1 MLNPFNPQNPD
12 WLQKSIGDLQTA
24 IEMNDVIG
32 AFKANALV
40 LQNLISKI
48 NPELVLSTESQIIS
62 NSINELKQLI
72 DSFIGFNISEKS
84 LSNGQSFL
92 FPPMSKGEAFVIR
105 IFEYD
110 GSSQEGIP
118 SPNGVV
124 WLGGYGGVGVGDGSM
139 VICLVNNA
147 GGTYNDVGHNF
158 AIINQGKDAEILFV
172 DELPDEN
179 LARTGVIY
187 VLNSNNAMYVWDQ
200 QLGDYVLVGD
210 VIPGTLISSTV
221 FEDENNN
228 VVVPEANKLY
238 FDTTTEIYY
247 RWNGSEYVS
256 INSNTFAHLNDQKFV
271 KYDEST
277 GRLESGKI
285 SERTTGIEVY
295 GRVDS
300 TLMVEQRTRSTAA
313 TTYTIDLSD
322 PSGHYDLTLTDNTSI
337 SFSNM
342 IGTNQSTVIT
352 LVVGGDYSLLFPSW
366 LKPMP
371 NNDDYY
377 SKLTSDVNLITIL
390 IRNGGGSPEG
400 IYSLTN
406 VDLS

>member
-12 WLQKSIGDLQTA
+12 RLQKSIGDLQTA

-48 NPELVLSTESQIIS
+48 NPELVLSTDSQIIS
-62 NSINELKQLI
+62 NAINELKQQL

-84 LSNGQSFL
+84 LTNGQSFL
-92 FPPMSKGEAFVIR
+92 FPAMSKGEAFVIR

-158 AIINQGKDAEILFV
+158 AIINQGKDSEVIFV

-210 VIPGTLISSTV
+210 VIPGTLISSTE
-221 FEDENNN
+221 FIDENNN
-228 VVVPEANKLY
+228 EVIPEADRLY
-238 FDTTTEIYY
+238 FDTTSEIYY
-247 RWNGSEYVS
+247 RWDGSGYVLLNQTDNELVFYTEELAAQGEEGKLYIS
-256 INSNTFAHLNDQKFV
+256 ILTGEMKIWTSGAWLGLTFNLHTEDSEIAFKGDGTLANPLSAEIAIGHKIPYKAIDTSTTPPDLAQLTAHGTD
-271 KYDEST
+271 
-277 GRLESGKI
+277 
-285 SERTTGIEVY
+285 
-295 GRVDS
+295 RVDFPNLNRIYYLNGAKW
-300 TLMVEQRTRSTAA
+300 TYVE
-313 TTYTIDLSD
+313 
-322 PSGHYDLTLTDNTSI
+322 
-337 SFSNM
+337 
-342 IGTNQSTVIT
+342 TNDI
-352 LVVGGDYSLLFPSW
+352 
-366 LKPMP
+366 
-371 NNDDYY
+371 
-377 SKLTSDVNLITIL
+377 
-390 IRNGGGSPEG
+390 
-400 IYSLTN
+400 
-406 VDLS
+406 

>member
-48 NPELVLSTESQIIS
+48 NPELVLNTESQIIS

-139 VICLVNNA
+139 VICLSNSA
-147 GGTYNDVGHNF
+147 GGSFADVGHQF
-158 AIINQGKDAEILFV
+158 VIINQGKNSEVVFV

-187 VLNSNNAMYVWDQ
+187 VLNSNNAMYIWDS
-200 QLGDYVLVGD
+200 QLGDYVLIGD
-210 VIPGTLISSTV
+210 VIPGTLISSTE
-221 FEDENNN
+221 FIDENNN
-228 VVVPEANKLY
+228 VVIPESNKLY
-238 FDTTTEIYY
+238 LDTGTEIYY
-247 RWNGSEYVS
+247 RWNGSEYVLLNQTDNELVFYTEELAAQGEEGKLYISTLTGEMKIWNDNAWIELTFKLYTQNSEIEFHGDGTAQNPLKGS
-256 INSNTFAHLNDQKFV
+256 IPEGH
-271 KYDEST
+271 
-277 GRLESGKI
+277 KI
-285 SERTTGIEVY
+285 PYKAISSATTEPNLAELQSY
-295 GRVDS
+295 GTDRVDFPNLDRIYFLNGAKW
-300 TLMVEQRTRSTAA
+300 TYVE
-313 TTYTIDLSD
+313 TIDL
-322 PSGHYDLTLTDNTSI
+322 
-337 SFSNM
+337 
-342 IGTNQSTVIT
+342 
-352 LVVGGDYSLLFPSW
+352 
-366 LKPMP
+366 
-371 NNDDYY
+371 
-377 SKLTSDVNLITIL
+377 
-390 IRNGGGSPEG
+390 
-400 IYSLTN
+400 
-406 VDLS
+406 

>member
-62 NSINELKQLI
+62 NAINELKQQL
-72 DSFIGFNISEKS
+72 DSFIGFNISEKI

-92 FPPMSKGEAFVIR
+92 FPAMTKGEAFIVKI
-105 IFEYD
+105 IDENT
-110 GSSQEGIP
+110 IP
-118 SPNGVV
+118 APSGAV
-124 WLGGYGGVGVGDGSM
+124 WLGGYGGVLTGDGSM

-158 AIINQGKDAEILFV
+158 AIINQGKDSEVIFV

-210 VIPGTLISSTV
+210 VIPGTLISITE
-221 FEDENNN
+221 FIDENNN

-238 FDTTTEIYY
+238 FDTTSEIYY
-247 RWNGSEYVS
+247 RWNGDQYVLLNQSDSELVFYIDELAQGEEGKLYIS
-256 INSNTFAHLNDQKFV
+256 TLNGAMKIWNSGAWMDLTFSLHTEDSEITF
-271 KYDEST
+271 T
-277 GRLESGKI
+277 GDGTTQNPLKASFAEEYKVPYKAI
-285 SERTTGIEVY
+285 SSATTEPNLAELQSY
-295 GRVDS
+295 GTDRVDFPNLDRIYFLNGAKW
-300 TLMVEQRTRSTAA
+300 TYVETK
-313 TTYTIDLSD
+313 DLD
-322 PSGHYDLTLTDNTSI
+322 
-337 SFSNM
+337 
-342 IGTNQSTVIT
+342 
-352 LVVGGDYSLLFPSW
+352 
-366 LKPMP
+366 
-371 NNDDYY
+371 
-377 SKLTSDVNLITIL
+377 
-390 IRNGGGSPEG
+390 
-400 IYSLTN
+400 
-406 VDLS
+406 

>member
-62 NSINELKQLI
+62 NAINELKQLI

-158 AIINQGKDAEILFV
+158 AIINQGKDSEVIFV
-172 DELPDEN
+172 DVLPDEN

-187 VLNSNNAMYVWDQ
+187 VLNSNNAMYVWDG
-200 QLGDYVLVGD
+200 QLGDYVLIGD
-210 VIPGTLISSTV
+210 VIPGTLISNTE
-221 FEDENNN
+221 FRDENNN
-228 VVVPEANKLY
+228 VVIPEANKLY
-238 FDTTTEIYY
+238 LDTTTEDYY
-247 RWNGSEYVS
+247 RWDGSGYVFLNQPSDSDIIFYTEESESAQDGEEGKLYIS
-256 INSNTFAHLNDQKFV
+256 ILTGKMKIWTSGAWMDLSFSLHTEDSEIAFTGDGTLANPLKASIPNTVEFKSIDSSTTPPDLAQLNA
-271 KYDEST
+271 
-277 GRLESGKI
+277 
-285 SERTTGIEVY
+285 Y
-295 GRVDS
+295 GTDRVDFPN
-300 TLMVEQRTRSTAA
+300 LDRIYFLNGAKWCYIE
-313 TTYTIDLSD
+313 TIAVS
-322 PSGHYDLTLTDNTSI
+322 
-337 SFSNM
+337 
-342 IGTNQSTVIT
+342 
-352 LVVGGDYSLLFPSW
+352 
-366 LKPMP
+366 
-371 NNDDYY
+371 
-377 SKLTSDVNLITIL
+377 
-390 IRNGGGSPEG
+390 
-400 IYSLTN
+400 
-406 VDLS
+406 